1 MREIIYLTEK
11 LQKSQKVPIH
21 RKSTNSPTKS
31 ANSPTKSRDSP
42 TKSLDSSGNLVK
54 IPNILKTESAI
65 EAKNTVANTLEK
77 IDKSK
82 YALKSMKLKHS

>member
-21 RKSTNSPTKS
+21 RKSRDSQ
-31 ANSPTKSRDSP
+31 TKSRDSQ
-42 TKSLDSSGNLVK
+42 TKSLDSHGNLVK